1 MAANFSNRIVAT
13 LQNIRFQVNEHESGT
28 TNIHGIADTSLLAT
42 KEYADN
48 AASAIIDGAPA
59 ALNTL
64 NELAAALNDDSNF
77 ATTITNSLALKAPLA
92 SPTFT
97 GTVDFSSA
105 TVTGLDISAT
115 AYQANA
121 PSSPSIGDLWVES
134 DVDSTT
140 ITAGSIIQY
149 QSTAPSS
156 PVTGRMWF
164 DTTVNTLK
172 VYQGSTWNP
181 VGAQNNGYPYVYN
194 TNGINSNWTIPAGY
208 NAMSAG
214 PITIADGVTVT
225 ISNGSSWAV
234 V

>member
-77 ATTITNSLALKAPLA
+77 ATTITNSLALKAPLT

-121 PSSPSIGDLWVES
+121 PSSPSVGDLWVES

-149 QSTAPSS
+149 QSAAPSS
-156 PVTGRMWF
+156 PVTGSMWF

-172 VYQGSTWNP
+172 VYQSSAWNP
-181 VGAQNNGYPYVYN
+181 VGAQNNGYAYVYN
-194 TNGINSNWTIPAGY
+194 TNGINANWTVPSGY